1 MVCIRSKLTL
11 DLTEDDW
18 KIYLDTVKAAMTKKD
33 SKTGKTL
40 WETANEKHAQVSA
53 LHSMDWFTYLHR
65 YFLVWF
71 ERQLQEINPN
81 FSFFYWDT
89 AKENAGWPKSKIW
102 GKLGGCKGRVSIE
115 NLGNYEV
122 RRDCRTSAIL
132 YPPEY
137 YAVLYTKTK
146 GNGYHDYS
154 KEINLA
160 HAQVHLTI
168 GGYMADITKSPL
180 DPLFY
185 AHHCNIDYIAFR
197 NQLQWF
203 DDGFPRDYSYK
214 PLNPKSELPGF
225 PGIKL
230 EDVLDLVDLC
240 ISYAP
245 PRSGNTRNN
254 TSPPLPGNGTS
265 ISGQNPK
272 SGDKNITNPLLPGK
286 GTPNKNITDP
296 LPPGGKNITDP
307 SIPEQV
313 INSTTV
319 ELSDEWLKS
328 SFGRETANEMQRT
341 FNETVENGTVIIT
354 KVVVDDKYRNYV
366 GVKKDGEKTLK
377 RLSENSASSI
387 QLGVF
392 GFIILSTLFL

>member
-1 MVCIRSKLTL
+1 
-11 DLTEDDW
+11 
-18 KIYLDTVKAAMTKKD
+18 
-33 SKTGKTL
+33 
-40 WETANEKHAQVSA
+40 VSA
-53 LHSMDWFTYLHR
+53 LHSKDWFTYLHR
-65 YFLVWF
+65 YFLVWV
-71 ERQLQEINPN
+71 ERQLQEINPK
-81 FSFFYWDT
+81 FAFFYWDT

-102 GKLGGCKGRVSIE
+102 GKLGGHKGRVRIKD
-115 NLGNYEV
+115 LGDYEV
-122 RRDCRTSAIL
+122 RRDCKTSAIL

-160 HAQVHLTI
+160 HAQLHLTI
-168 GGYMADITKSPL
+168 GGYMADIKKSPL

-197 NQLQWF
+197 NQLQWS

-214 PLNPKSELPGF
+214 PLTPKSELPGF

-230 EDVLDLVDLC
+230 EDVLDIADLC

-245 PRSGNTRNN
+245 PRSGNTGNN
-254 TSPPLPGNGTS
+254 TSPPLPGNT
-265 ISGQNPK
+265 
-272 SGDKNITNPLLPGK
+272 NITNPSN
-286 GTPNKNITDP
+286 T
-296 LPPGGKNITDP
+296 NITDP
-307 SIPEQV
+307 STPGQV

-328 SFGRETANEMQRT
+328 SFGNDANITELRETANETQRT

-354 KVVVDDKYRNYV
+354 KVVVDDKKRNYV
-366 GVKKDGEKTLK
+366 GLQKDGEKNLRELSDK
-377 RLSENSASSI
+377 QRLSGNGASSI
-387 QLGVF
+387 QLGVP
-392 GFIILSTLFL
+392 GFIILLTLFL